1 MREDGDIDTQL
12 VIDQSTPAYT
22 VRAVAE
28 RLGVPTPTLRSWT
41 LRYGIGPQRHQRGR
55 HRNYTEA
62 DIAILER
69 MVALIRAGASP
80 ASAARTAIPQ
90 RQPASDDLDRLL
102 AAAFRLDSADLL
114 GILDSNLREHGV
126 VATWDHLCRPAFASV
141 VEQQYDAGGCI
152 DVEHIL
158 SWAVTTSLHRLPAPA
173 ADRRN
178 AVVLACTSNESHAL
192 PLEALRAA
200 LAEAHV
206 AASMLGAGV
215 PDDALGDAL
224 SRGEGRA
231 TAVLWAQ
238 GPDTAD
244 LSAVQTAI
252 DAQARVFVAGPGWDD
267 VDLPLEVGRID
278 SLPAAVDLLQQR
290 AS

>member
-12 VIDQSTPAYT
+12 AIDQSTPAYT
-22 VRAVAE
+22 VRTVAE
-28 RLGVPTPTLRSWT
+28 RLGVRTPTLRSWT

-80 ASAARTAIPQ
+80 ASAARMSIPP
-90 RQPASDDLDRLL
+90 RVPASDDLEALL

-114 GILDSNLREHGV
+114 GILDGNLREHGV
-126 VATWDHLCRPAFASV
+126 VGTWDHLCRPAFASV
-141 VEQQYDAGGCI
+141 IESQYNDGGCI

-173 ADRRN
+173 VDRRN

-200 LAEAHV
+200 LAEAHIG
-206 AASMLGAGV
+206 ASMLGAGV
-215 PDDALGDAL
+215 PDNALRDALN
-224 SRGEGRA
+224 RGQGRT

-238 GPDTAD
+238 SAATAD
-244 LSAVQTAI
+244 LSAVNTAI
-252 DAQARVFVAGPGWDD
+252 DAQARVFVAGPGWDG
-267 VDLPLEVGRID
+267 VDLPADVGRID
-278 SLPAAVDLLQQR
+278 SLPAAVELLLR
-290 AS
+290 RGL